1 MDRRIGQ
8 QSLSPSREFAMSKES
23 RRALLDW
30 YNHFAAL
37 LRETRF
43 SLFVVVIAGL
53 AFILNDQAKDLLQ
66 SLDVRS
72 LYTITLIVAVSWCA
86 LQGWGWARHILN
98 QRDDNAIP
106 PPLLKDGTRRTL
118 TIIFALVLIALAFYL
133 RHIAVLALLYLPLT
147 FRDPERYLPRF
158 YGVLTFMLAIIAAT
172 YANQFIITL
181 LLIICL
187 ALFLVFTHKRRSS
200 ARLAFLQNISKG
212 AWTVISLTVIALSM
226 LWSIVDAVGMGWTL
240 GAGAVVFAGFGA
252 IIPVGSLIVMYMR
265 TTRVPVLTLLF
276 IYVVA
281 ISAFTDN
288 HEVRALAQ
296 PPQRIASLQDAY
308 ALWQA
313 HINPSS
319 AQNPASESAVSNA
332 PLVLVATAGGGL
344 RAAYW
349 TALALGEL
357 EHRLPGF
364 HRNVFAISGVSGGS
378 VGAMFYVAAL
388 DVAAKQGGQRL
399 DTEKLYDT
407 VGQDFLA
414 PVTASMLYSDLAQRF
429 VPVIGNLAIPDRA
442 QTLEQGWERKFKS
455 RFGNDNMER
464 AFTSFWSSPKDVD
477 NWLPLL
483 FINGTHEESGQRII
497 TTPVTLDKTTFTDA
511 LDFFTLHGNRDIRA
525 STAAHNSARFSVVS
539 PAGTLK
545 SGSDVKGHIIDG
557 GYFENNGAETLL
569 EIYNALK
576 PTHRNIIIIAI
587 TNDVMMPDAVYAGDA
602 DPAAKVEHCI
612 VKPASF
618 LNEASAPL
626 QGLLSTRESRG
637 MLAFKRLHEA
647 VCNGTGECDNF
658 FHFNIQKAVSNDVVD
673 IAGTDS
679 SLDLK
684 LGMKQHCVD
693 PPLGWVLSQA
703 SRQNMNYQLGI
714 LPVPETSFNLGKC
727 FEAAPPTNDKCANH
741 WPYRDNAASLQQI
754 GIRLQKIVTTQNTP
768 QASSNR

>member
-1 MDRRIGQ
+1 
-8 QSLSPSREFAMSKES
+8 MSKES

-37 LRETRF
+37 LHETRF
-43 SLFVVVIAGL
+43 SLFVVAIAGL

-72 LYTITLIVAVSWCA
+72 HYSVTLIVAVSWCA

-98 QRDDNAIP
+98 QRNDDAIP
-106 PPLLKDGTRRTL
+106 PPVLKDSTHKTM
-118 TIIFALVLIALAFYL
+118 TIIFALVLIALAFYM

-172 YANQFIITL
+172 YANQFIITV
-181 LLIICL
+181 LLIVCL

-265 TTRVPVLTLLF
+265 TTRIPVLTLLL

-296 PPQRIASLQDAY
+296 SAQRIASLKDAY

-313 HINPSS
+313 HINPSATQNGT
-319 AQNPASESAVSNA
+319 AQNLAASESTVSNA

-364 HRNVFAISGVSGGS
+364 HRNIFAISGVSGGS

-414 PVTASMLYSDLAQRF
+414 PVTASMLYGDLAQRF
-429 VPVIGNLAIPDRA
+429 VPVIGSLSVPDRA
-442 QTLEQGWERKFKS
+442 KTLEEGWERKFKA

-464 AFTSFWSSPKDVD
+464 AFTSFWSTPKDSD

-497 TTPVTLDKTTFTDA
+497 TTPVAMDKTIFTDA
-511 LDFFTLHGNRDIRA
+511 LDFFSLHGNCDIRA

-545 SGSDVKGHIIDG
+545 SGDDVKGHIIDG

-576 PTHRNIIIIAI
+576 PMHRNIIIIAI
-587 TNDVMMPDAVYAGDA
+587 TNDVTMPDAVYAGDA
-602 DPAAKVEHCI
+602 DPADKVEHCI

-637 MLAFKRLHEA
+637 MLAFKRLHDA
-647 VCNGTGECDNF
+647 VCNGPGECDNF

-673 IAGTDS
+673 LASNNATFDT
-679 SLDLK
+679 K
-684 LGMKQHCVD
+684 LSMKQHCVD

-727 FEAAPPTNDKCANH
+727 FEDAPPTDDKCSNR

-754 GIRLQKIVTTQNTP
+754 GVRLQKILTAQNSAQNNPTATT
-768 QASSNR
+768 QASSNH